1 MTNNQKYHKN
11 YTEFGEPYQL
21 VLPLNLEGLVP
32 EFYPPAEPR
41 TGGIRLQLAVSGL
54 FCQRQKSSSKP

>member
-1 MTNNQKYHKN
+1 MTKYIKYHKN

-32 EFYPPAEPR
+32 DDDSAPWENQSEIGDSF
-41 TGGIRLQLAVSGL
+41 TVHGI
-54 FCQRQKSSSKP
+54 